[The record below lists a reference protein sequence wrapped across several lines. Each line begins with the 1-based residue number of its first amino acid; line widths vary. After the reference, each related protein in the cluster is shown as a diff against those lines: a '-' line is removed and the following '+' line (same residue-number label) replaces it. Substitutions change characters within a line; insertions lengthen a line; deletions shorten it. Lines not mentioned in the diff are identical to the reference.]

1 MKTRKE
7 QLIDSIIKKEP
18 EIYTKKY
25 LNSLTDEGLAS
36 CMDDCELCP
45 CFKECEEAHDLGCN
59 FRCRQFL
66 EIWLMEFKKPK
77 NEKSNKE
84 IYVEAIKTK
93 YPDTTASM
101 NLPVS
106 ELMWYHV
113 DFDCKD
119 CPAAKFCYKLKKAAY
134 DNLSCENVIRKF
146 LK

>member
-25 LNSLTDEGLAS
+25 LKSLSDKELAS
-36 CMDDCELCP
+36 CGADNCELCP

-59 FRCRQFL
+59 FECKQFL
-66 EIWLMEFKKPK
+66 EILLAKHKKS
-77 NEKSNKE
+77 EKSNKE
-84 IYVEAIKTK
+84 LYVEAVKLK
-93 YPDTTASM
+93 YPDTTASID
-101 NLPVS
+101 LPVS
-106 ELMWYHV
+106 ELLWYHV

-119 CPAAKFCYKLKKAAY
+119 CPAAKFCYKFKKAAC